1 MDAKTPRQSRVW
13 RFGNAAF
20 DEQALTLSLAGAEVD
35 LERRPLELLWLLLE
49 HAGEVVTKDEIL
61 DALWPDRDISEASL
75 TKCVARLRN
84 ALSDDDHTI
93 VRTAHGFGYRFAAS
107 VTVQDVAPRAVVLPP
122 KVALSPG
129 DQVPHRPGW
138 VLVRKLGAG
147 GYGDAWLGKRTGT
160 DEQRVF
166 KFSSQDSGLVALRR
180 EVALG
185 RLLREGLGPR
195 NDLNRILD
203 WNFVEDPYFIETSY
217 WPQGNLAEWCAAQ
230 GGIAAV
236 PLKTRIELAAE
247 IADALSAAHGMGVLH
262 KDLKPANVLVRTDD
276 VGKPGI
282 VLTDFGSGRA
292 LDLSRFAALG
302 ITGFEGPAT
311 GPETTSGTALYRA
324 PELLEGAAST
334 VQADLYALGVLLFQ
348 LVTGDFRRPLAPGWE
363 GLVED
368 KLLQSDIAIAA
379 DRDPAKRV
387 GDAAEFARRL
397 RHLDQRHIEALHES
411 ERQAE
416 FVKQRI
422 ALDRARARRIPIIA
436 LIVVLAAG
444 LSASTWLFLRAQQ
457 AQTRAEASAAQERA
471 VTSFLTDDLLSSANP
486 LLAGNPD
493 IKVKEVLGTAS
504 TNLDRRFPH
513 GGLDRAAIEMALG
526 QVYSG
531 LADPKH
537 AEGLLKAALQRRR
550 VTLGDAAPETQAVR
564 IALADLYEREVD
576 NKAMGQIGRDILA
589 AGSPGAA
596 TRLHGSYAVALAQ
609 CDTETGM
616 RCAQALRDLLNDSR
630 SALGRTDPFT
640 LRVQANL
647 AFHLGTNEQI
657 AEAVPMAR
665 ESVLLSAKIYGA
677 NHPLVQERRFRLAQ
691 ILIQAN
697 AMPEAIGILQDVR
710 RVLLRISGHET
721 ELSIRATNQLGYAYT
736 NLKRFDDAL
745 HYLRIALDYNVA
757 TRGET
762 FEGSYEGYNNIANVL
777 ASMGHTKDAI
787 AAGQKAFDLER
798 RAAGAN
804 NPDTLWFENNLA
816 TYYLKDGNS
825 AESVRV
831 WADVV
836 ERGRGQ
842 FTHGE
847 WDLAHFLFHLGEAQ
861 MAAGDKKAA
870 RASLTESVARFTKAL
885 GANNQRTL
893 KANAALAKA
902 TAMP

>member
-1 MDAKTPRQSRVW
+1 MDVKSPRRSRLW

-20 DEQALTLSLAGAEVD
+20 DEQALTLSVAGAEVD
-35 LERRPLELLWLLLE
+35 LERRPLELLALLLE

-75 TKCVARLRN
+75 TKCVARLRS
-84 ALSDDDHTI
+84 AMSDNDHTI
-93 VRTAHGFGYRFAAS
+93 IRTAHGFGYRFAEP
-107 VTVQDVAPRAVVLPP
+107 VTVQEVEARAIVLSPR
-122 KVALSPG
+122 VALSAG

-147 GYGDAWLGKRTGT
+147 GFGDAWLGERAGT

-166 KFSSQDSGLVALRR
+166 KFSSQDGGLVALRR

-203 WNFVEDPYFIETSY
+203 WNFTEDPYFIETAY
-217 WPQGNLAEWCAAQ
+217 WPEGNLAEWCAAQ

-236 PLKTRIELAAE
+236 PLQTRIELAAE

-262 KDLKPANVLVRTDD
+262 KDLKPANILIRVDSAAR
-276 VGKPGI
+276 PGI

-302 ITGFEGPAT
+302 ITGFDGPVT

-324 PELLEGAAST
+324 PELLEGAAAT

-363 GLVED
+363 TLVED

-379 DRDPAKRV
+379 DRDPAKRI

-397 RHLDQRHIEALHES
+397 RHLDQRHVEALREA

-416 FVKQRI
+416 FAKQRI

-436 LIVVLAAG
+436 LIVALATG

-504 TNLDRRFPH
+504 ANLDKHFPN

-537 AEGLLKAALQRRR
+537 AEALLKAALQRRR
-550 VTLGDAAPETQAVR
+550 AALGDAAPETQAIR
-564 IALADLYEREVD
+564 IALADLYEREVNHD
-576 NKAMGQIGRDILA
+576 GLHRIGQDILA
-589 AGSPGAA
+589 AGSTDGA
-596 TRLHGSYAVALAQ
+596 TRLHGHYAETITGCDAQSGTDCIKSLRPVLA
-609 CDTETGM
+609 DARKLLGP
-616 RCAQALRDLLNDSR
+616 RD
-630 SALGRTDPFT
+630 AFT
-640 LRVQANL
+640 LRIQSDL
-647 AFHLGTNEQI
+647 AFHLANNELT
-657 AEAVPMAR
+657 AEAVPITR
-665 ESVLLSAKIYGA
+665 EAVSLSAQLYGA
-677 NHPLVQERRFRLAQ
+677 EHPLVQERRFQFAE
-691 ILIQAN
+691 ILIDAGQIPQAI
-697 AMPEAIGILQDVR
+697 AILQDIR
-710 RVLLRISGHET
+710 RVSLKISGHET
-721 ELSIRATNQLGYAYT
+721 ELTARATNQIGRAYAS
-736 NLKRFDDAL
+736 LKRYDDAL
-745 HYLRIALDYNVA
+745 PYLRAALAYNVA

-762 FEGSYEGYNNIANVL
+762 FEGTYEGYNNIANVL
-777 ASMGHTKDAI
+777 ASAGRTKDAI

-798 RAAGAN
+798 RAAGPN

-816 TYYLKDGNS
+816 TYYLKDSNA
-825 AESVRV
+825 AEAVRV
-831 WADVV
+831 WTDVV
-836 ERGRGQ
+836 QRGRGQ

-861 MAAGDKKAA
+861 ATAGDKKAA
-870 RASLTESVARFTKAL
+870 QASLTESVARFTTAL
-885 GANNQRTL
+885 GANNERTL
-893 KANAALAKA
+893 KAKAALVHA
-902 TAMP
+902 TALP